1 MLNMFTS
8 IFRVFEAIPG
18 ADIISSF
25 FEALG
30 EILLGLLA
38 ALTSVLDGII
48 PIFWTAAGPTL
59 YGIFLIFGVG
69 FFFVMFAWRVIQGFI
84 RK

>member
-1 MLNMFTS
+1 MLRIFEGAGEVITGSS
-8 IFRVFEAIPG
+8 IIT
-18 ADIISSF
+18 SF
-25 FEALG
+25 FQSLA
-30 EILLGLLA
+30 EILLGLLDS
-38 ALTSVLDGII
+38 LTSVLNGII
-48 PIFWTAAGPTL
+48 PIFWTPTGPTL

>member
-1 MLNMFTS
+1 MFL
-8 IFRVFEAIPG
+8 RLYEAITG
-18 ADIISSF
+18 ASILSSF
-25 FEALG
+25 FESLG
-30 EILLGLLA
+30 EILLGLLG
-38 ALTSVLDGII
+38 ALTSVLNGII
-48 PIFWTAAGPTL
+48 PIFWTATGPTL

>member
-1 MLNMFTS
+1 MLKL
-8 IFRVFEAIPG
+8 FEGAITG
-18 ADIISSF
+18 TGILSSF
-25 FEALG
+25 FEALQS
-30 EILLGLLA
+30 ILLGLLN

-48 PIFWTAAGPTL
+48 PIFWTATGPTL

>member
-1 MLNMFTS
+1 MRIM
-8 IFRVFEAIPG
+8 EAITG
-18 ADIISSF
+18 AGILSDF

-30 EILLGLLA
+30 EILLGLLS

-48 PIFWTAAGPTL
+48 PIFWTPTGPTL

-84 RK
+84 RR